1 MKRYPTFKTSL
12 ISAAFGQF
20 ASKSFPPFLQKMIN
34 KTYTAS
40 MRVDLN
46 EFNAPESYPTLNALF
61 TRRLQKARNIESA
74 QTQFIS
80 PCDSFITA
88 QGVIEEH
95 CALQIKGHT
104 YRVNDLLGDYCSLAA
119 KQKLEKGHYINFY
132 LSPKDY
138 HRYHVPIDM
147 RIAKAVHIP
156 GHLYPVNVTWLR
168 KVEGLF
174 CENERV
180 ILECY
185 TEDAKLFYMVF
196 VGALNVGKMC
206 FTFDET
212 IQTNAKASLQQC
224 YMYDNVWMKKGQELG
239 HFEMGSTIVMLF
251 EKESFKTHVSQD
263 APIRFG
269 MPLGEALL

>member
-20 ASKSFPPFLQKMIN
+20 ASKSFPPFLQTMIN
-34 KTYTAS
+34 KIYTAS
-40 MRVDLN
+40 MRVNLN

-61 TRRLQKARNIESA
+61 TRRLQKARDIESA

-212 IQTNAKASLQQC
+212 IQTNAKASLQH
-224 YMYDNVWMKKGQELG
+224 YYRHAV
-239 HFEMGSTIVMLF
+239 
-251 EKESFKTHVSQD
+251 
-263 APIRFG
+263 
-269 MPLGEALL
+269 

>member
-1 MKRYPTFKTSL
+1 MKRYPIFKTSL

-61 TRRLQKARNIESA
+61 TRRLQKARTIESA

-104 YRVNDLLGDYCSLAA
+104 YRVNDLLGDYCSLAT

-206 FTFDET
+206 FTFDKT
-212 IQTNAKASLQQC
+212 IQTNAKASLQQY
-224 YMYDNVWMKKGQELG
+224 YMYDNLWMKKGQELG